1 MTLKVRLLARR
12 CASLGLMSVSEH
24 VPRRAAA
31 LLLLATQAGAASAER
46 SLSLANQFKQAFRAE
61 RQRFQGALGGPN

>member
-12 CASLGLMSVSEH
+12 CASLGMMSVSEH

-31 LLLLATQAGAASAER
+31 LLLLGSQAGAVSAER
-46 SLSLANQFKQAFRAE
+46 SLSLASKFKQAFRTEA
-61 RQRFQGALGGPN
+61 QRFQGAPGGPN